1 MSAFDDE
8 REGAER
14 GGSDTGAPRRALE
27 DDFPF
32 RLDRT
37 AISFAHLGDEDDD
50 NAFWHSRTPEER
62 MLALEF
68 LRQVHYGY
76 DPATERLQRTIEI
89 IDLAD
94 LVD

>member
-1 MSAFDDE
+1 MNGPE
-8 REGAER
+8 ETRESVEAGGPGA
-14 GGSDTGAPRRALE
+14 ARRSLE

-37 AISFAHLGDEDDD
+37 QISIANLGDEDDD
-50 NAFWHSRTPEER
+50 NAYWHSRTPEER

-76 DPATERLQRTIEI
+76 DPATERLQRVLEI
-89 IDLAD
+89 VELGAD
-94 LVD
+94 